1 MPVLDVRS
9 PGEFRQGHL
18 ERAVNLPLFTD
29 EQRAEIGTAYKKSGR
44 QLAVIK
50 GLGFISARLSDLVEQ
65 AIGLANT
72 NEVLVHCW
80 RGGMRSQS
88 LAQILNL
95 AELRPHVLDG
105 GYKSFRKY
113 ARSFFELPYQLQ
125 VVSGLTGAGKTKVLQ
140 LLEQA
145 GEQVIDLERLAN
157 HRGSAFG
164 GIGQGPQPTTEQF
177 ENDLFVV
184 LERIDLS
191 RPVWIEDEGNRI
203 GSVVVPSALYER
215 LRNSPAVC
223 IECSPQQR
231 LENLLADY
239 GGLPAE
245 QLIHA
250 IGKISKRL
258 DGPLAKQAVAAIE
271 ANDIAAAIEI
281 SLAYYDKT
289 YRAAMVKMPRQITV
303 PVDVESLTDEQVV
316 AKLSG
321 IAQGR

>member
-1 MPVLDVRS
+1 M
-9 PGEFRQGHL
+9 
-18 ERAVNLPLFTD
+18 NLPLFTD

-50 GLGFISARLSDLVEQ
+50 GLNFIGARLSDLVEQ
-65 AIGLANT
+65 AIGWANA

-88 LAQILNL
+88 LAQILDL

-113 ARSFFELPYQLQ
+113 VRSFFELPYQLH

-177 ENDLFVV
+177 ENDLFAV
-184 LERIDLS
+184 LERIDLT
-191 RPVWIEDEGNRI
+191 RPVWIEDEGNRV
-203 GSVVVPSALYER
+203 GSVVVPAALYDR

-223 IECSPQQR
+223 IECTQQQR
-231 LENLLADY
+231 LENLLVDY
-239 GGLPAE
+239 GELPAE

-258 DGPLAKQAVAAIE
+258 DGPLAKQAVAAIN
-271 ANDIAAAIEI
+271 ADDVATAIEI
-281 SLAYYDKT
+281 SLVYYDKT
-289 YRAAMVKMPRQITV
+289 YRAAMVKMPRQTTV
-303 PVDVESLTDEQVV
+303 PVNIQSLTDAQIVST
-316 AKLSG
+316 LRR
-321 IAQGR
+321 IALA

>member
-1 MPVLDVRS
+1 MFS
-9 PGEFRQGHL
+9 
-18 ERAVNLPLFTD
+18 D
-29 EQRAEIGTAYKKSGR
+29 EQRAEIGIAYKNSGR
-44 QLAVIK
+44 QIAVIK
-50 GLGFISARLSDLVEQ
+50 GLDFISTRLSKLVEQ
-65 AIGLANT
+65 SVQLADSGD
-72 NEVLVHCW
+72 VLVHCW
-80 RGGMRSQS
+80 RGGMRSRS
-88 LAQILNL
+88 LAQILDL
-95 AELRPHVLDG
+95 AELRPQVLDG
-105 GYKSFRKY
+105 GYKAFRKY
-113 ARSFFELPYQLQ
+113 VRGFFELPFQIH

-140 LLEQA
+140 LLEKA

-184 LERIDLS
+184 LERIDPA

-215 LRNSPAVC
+215 LRISPAVC

-231 LENLLADY
+231 LENLMADY

-258 DGPLAKQAVAAIE
+258 DGPLAKQAVAAIN

-289 YRAAMVKMPRQITV
+289 YRAAMVKMPRQTTV
-303 PVDVESLTDEQVV
+303 PVDVESLTNEQVV
-316 AKLSG
+316 AVMRE
-321 IAQGR
+321 IAEGR